1 MIREWCTARE
11 LAEAHLPGLPDTE
24 RGIQLLGQREGW
36 NDSLAYVRRR
46 EGRGGGLEYNVSLLP
61 PSARVEFERRHRA
74 ILAPQPEAPA
84 VPEAATALSDRAA
97 RERDARLAVVAAF
110 EAFGRGQRLGN
121 ASRSKIFVD
130 AYNGGTLI
138 IDAWIRDIIPH
149 LSPRSLARWCAARRS
164 GKANSLAV
172 DRAKARKGKG
182 VLDVACGGRVRTYLL
197 ALIAHN
203 PHLSAQHLR
212 TLIRS
217 EFGDQLTVAAGELV
231 EVPPVRTLQH
241 YVAKLK
247 SEERVAL
254 TKLSNPDRYRSTMA
268 PSGVGTYR
276 WVQEPN
282 TLWMIDA
289 SPVDALC
296 VDGRHSIYAAIDI
309 ATRRTTFYVSRTPRA
324 SAVALLIRKAITAW
338 GAPETIKTD
347 NGSDFVAQDTKRLF
361 ANLGIEMQLS
371 DAYSPQQKGHV
382 ERVIKTFQHDCA
394 TLLTGFVGHNVADRK
409 RIEDRKSFADRL
421 GEDTA
426 AAFGVS
432 MTGAQL
438 QAYVDDWV
446 DTVYHQ
452 RTHTTLGTSPMLAAA
467 ASKKPIRTV
476 DPRALD
482 LLLMPVGG
490 IRVVTKFGIRVDN
503 FHYVINAAFPG
514 DRVLVRQDPNDA
526 GRIIAFDA
534 DSGVYVGD
542 GVCPELAGIDPAE
555 LLRVKREFTAE
566 YHAEKTRPIQQQIKK
581 LTTGPALIERVLEV
595 KRRDMPNV
603 IALPKREETHSTP
616 AIAAALDAMVPRE
629 APAPS
634 EDVLAMQARLIE
646 EDTVVRLR
654 AEETPHQRWQRAL
667 DVIAR
672 MSAGEPV
679 GADEAMWL
687 GGYRAGPE
695 FKGFALTYDFVDPMN
710 AKSIEAKNPAASWTD
725 ATGLQSL

>member
-1 MIREWCTARE
+1 MKEWCTARE
-11 LAEAHLPGLPDTE
+11 LADAKLPSLPDTK
-24 RGIQLLGQREGW
+24 RGMQLFAEREGW
-36 NDSLAYVRRR
+36 TDSLAYVRRR
-46 EGRGGGLEYNVSLLP
+46 SGRGGGLEYNVCLLP

-74 ILAPQPEAPA
+74 IEAPEPA
-84 VPEAATALSDRAA
+84 AATAPTLGSGLSDRAA
-97 RERDARLAVVAAF
+97 RERDARLAIVAAF
-110 EAFGRGQRLGN
+110 QAFERGQRLGN
-121 ASRSKIFVD
+121 ASRSKIFID

-138 IDAWIRDIIPH
+138 IDAWIRGLVPTP
-149 LSPRSLARWCAARRS
+149 SPRSLARWCAARRA
-164 GKANSLAV
+164 GRADRLAV
-172 DRAKARKGKG
+172 DRSAARKGKG
-182 VLDVACGGRVRTYLL
+182 VLDVACNGRVRTYLL

-217 EFGDQLTVAAGELV
+217 EFGDQLTLASGELV
-231 EVPPVRTLQH
+231 EVPPVRTIQH
-241 YVAKLK
+241 FVARLK
-247 SEERVAL
+247 DEECVAL
-254 TKLSNPDRYRSTMA
+254 TKLSNPDRYRSAMA

-276 WVQEPN
+276 WVSEPN

-309 ATRRTTFYVSRTPRA
+309 ATRRTKLYVSHTPRA

-394 TLLTGFVGHNVADRK
+394 TLLPGFVGHDVADRK
-409 RIEDRKSFADRL
+409 RIEDRKSFAARL
-421 GEDTA
+421 GEETA
-426 AAFGVS
+426 ETFGVS
-432 MTGAQL
+432 LTGAQL
-438 QAYVDDWV
+438 QAYVDQWV

-467 ASKKPIRTV
+467 ASKTPIRTV
-476 DPRALD
+476 DQRALD
-482 LLLMPVGG
+482 LLLMPVAG
-490 IRVVTKFGIRVDN
+490 IRTVTKFGIRVDN

-514 DRVLVRQDPNDA
+514 DRVMVRQDPNDA

-534 DSGVYVGD
+534 DTGTYVGD
-542 GVCPELAGIDPAE
+542 GICPELAGVDPAE
-555 LLRVKREFTAE
+555 LLRVKREFSAE
-566 YHAEKTRPIQQQIKK
+566 YHAEKTRPIQKEIKK

-595 KRRDMPNV
+595 ARRDMPNV

-616 AIAAALDAMVPRE
+616 AIAAALEAMVPRE
-629 APAPS
+629 APQAS
-634 EDVLAMQARLIE
+634 TEVLAMQAKLLAE
-646 EDTVVRLR
+646 ETVVQLR

-667 DVIAR
+667 DVIDR
-672 MSAGEPV
+672 MKAGDAVSAE
-679 GADEAMWL
+679 EAMWL
-687 GGYRAGPE
+687 GGYREGPE
-695 FKGFALTYDFVDPMN
+695 YKARALMHGDPL
-710 AKSIEAKNPAASWTD
+710 EATNPAASWTD
-725 ATGLQSL
+725 ATGQQSL